1 MIGLV
6 TVRCALDLDIQG
18 LCMGLVIVFVGGVK
32 TVRVHAQSCRRAWS
46 MQDRAFVTE
55 GSMLLFDKEKKR

>member
-1 MIGLV
+1 MP
-6 TVRCALDLDIQG
+6 
-18 LCMGLVIVFVGGVK
+18 GLVIVFVGGVK

-46 MQDRAFVTE
+46 MQDRAFETE